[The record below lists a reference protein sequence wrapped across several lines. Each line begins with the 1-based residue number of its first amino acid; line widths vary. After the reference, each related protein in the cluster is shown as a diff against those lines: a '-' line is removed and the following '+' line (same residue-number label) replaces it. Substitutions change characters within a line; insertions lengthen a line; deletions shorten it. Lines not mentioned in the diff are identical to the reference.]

1 MISLTVFHT
10 LLIYLRYSSK
20 TSERLNLTEVLHIQ
34 VLFYYFLISFFCLV
48 TEESTSPPIPNLI
61 YQRSTLVWWLHTF
74 SVNTSSD
81 LLTTWAFPCALWLY
95 LFPCTLQ
102 SSLGFTSHLL
112 NFRLNLGSFSHI
124 STLWTCTWHSP
135 HTVLRNSLHP
145 VPSMNSLD
153 SHPSTEF
160 LKYEWISHLDFLL
173 AILKVIYSL
182 QTDMSEAPTLSRIPL
197 QANGNWSSLKD
208 FLPQQHPNWAR

>member
-20 TSERLNLTEVLHIQ
+20 TSERLNLTEISHIQ

-74 SVNTSSD
+74 SVNISSD
-81 LLTTWAFPCALWLY
+81 LLTTWASPYALWLY

-102 SSLGFTSHLL
+102 SSLGFFDQWKLA
-112 NFRLNLGSFSHI
+112 SFPHI
-124 STLWTCTWHSP
+124 EMITKFDVQQNCHQPQLVHQI
-135 HTVLRNSLHP
+135 V
-145 VPSMNSLD
+145 
-153 SHPSTEF
+153 F
-160 LKYEWISHLDFLL
+160 L
-173 AILKVIYSL
+173 
-182 QTDMSEAPTLSRIPL
+182 M
-197 QANGNWSSLKD
+197 
-208 FLPQQHPNWAR
+208 LP